1 MKKFNGYELTAQGYR
16 QESSEEK
23 IARLRREIKELEISK
38 NDVSELKIDLE
49 RVVNKKLEGVKMVQ
63 NSPDTGVSNLESR
76 IAVLE
81 QALGNDGLKSRN
93 LAMQMDDVEKKLSL
107 LEDDNLRLIDQKLSS
122 VNTKIAGLSKH
133 TLNEDHLK
141 KLSQMEDLAGKLSSR
156 IPLIPVLAERL
167 ESLNELHQETNRL
180 VHDSET
186 DKKAIATA
194 KTSIESLEHAFKN
207 FQTLVETNNNSLKS
221 NLEQVEDRLSKL

>member
-1 MKKFNGYELTAQGYR
+1 MDLSFDYQPVNTEVFEYDGTSNLSNAQESFSQNQNTSDLTILPTISMFEAMKKFNGYELTAQGYR

-49 RVVNKKLEGVKMVQ
+49 RVVNKKLESGKIVQ
-63 NSPDTGVSNLESR
+63 SEPNTGVSNLESR

-81 QALGNDGLKSRN
+81 QALGSDGLKSRN

-133 TLNEDHLK
+133 TLN
-141 KLSQMEDLAGKLSSR
+141 
-156 IPLIPVLAERL
+156 
-167 ESLNELHQETNRL
+167 
-180 VHDSET
+180 
-186 DKKAIATA
+186 
-194 KTSIESLEHAFKN
+194 
-207 FQTLVETNNNSLKS
+207 
-221 NLEQVEDRLSKL
+221 